1 MLSRVDRGS
10 VRHQSA
16 TPRGWVRSSP
26 RSTKVG
32 AMTVLLLVAILVFAA
47 TASIAAAQDAP
58 ERTDQSLPQQA
69 RIVALLQV
77 SIEIPQE
84 TQEPAPEPP
93 DETAEP
99 TASETP
105 EPPVESTQ
113 PTPGNTSIPEATAG
127 GTPQP
132 ERTAEP
138 SATHPA
144 GPTATATAGWP
155 LGTIRL
161 GPEETAPPAEPIRL
175 TITEWLRLA
184 LVLVIV
190 TLVAIFGGRLL
201 HRLLGSVIR
210 RQHLAV
216 DETLLVELRP
226 LLSWWL
232 AVIAFHVAVWWVNPQ
247 NEPARELLAD
257 LVFFAYL
264 GVATLTAWRLVD
276 RAIDLY
282 ATRIGTEGRAAI
294 IEKLDPL
301 MRRWARVLILV
312 LSGFVA
318 LGRLG
323 IGLSVPTL
331 LVALIGLT
339 ISLAARD
346 TLTDVIAGLFILVD
360 QPFRIGDRIEV
371 QDVDTW
377 AEVVNIGLR
386 TSALR
391 TRHNVEII
399 VPNSR
404 IGKNQVINYGYP
416 DPRYRMQTHVGVAFG
431 TNIEHARRVMIDA
444 VRQADGVL
452 PDEPVEALYVEIGD
466 SAMIFRVRWWIDFRG
481 DWESVY
487 DRIHT
492 ALHKTLGE
500 AGIESPY
507 PSQSL
512 YLEVDDQAVTE
523 VWQAWQGGG
532 ENGSSVVGEYERAA
546 Q

>member
-1 MLSRVDRGS
+1 MPRRADRVSMRRKPG
-10 VRHQSA
+10 V
-16 TPRGWVRSSP
+16 P
-26 RSTKVG
+26 KVK
-32 AMTVLLLVAILVFAA
+32 AWTRLLVVVSLVLVAA
-47 TASIAAAQDAP
+47 VSVAAAQDAS
-58 ERTDQSLPQQA
+58 ERTGQSLPQKA
-69 RIVALLQV
+69 RMAALLQASV
-77 SIEIPQE
+77 ETPQE
-84 TQEPAPEPP
+84 TQEPTPGPP

-99 TASETP
+99 TATETP
-105 EPPVESTQ
+105 EPPVENTQ
-113 PTPGNTSIPEATAG
+113 PAPGNTSIPEATAG
-127 GTPQP
+127 STPQP

-138 SATHPA
+138 SATRPA
-144 GPTATATAGWP
+144 SPTATATAGWP

-184 LVLVIV
+184 LALVIV
-190 TLVAIFGGRLL
+190 ALVAILGGRLL
-201 HRLLGSVIR
+201 HQLLGSVIR

-216 DETLLVELRP
+216 DEALLAELRP

-232 AVIAFHVAVWWVNPQ
+232 AVIAFHVAIWWVNPQ
-247 NEPARELLAD
+247 NEPARDLLAD

-282 ATRIGTEGRAAI
+282 TTRIGTDGRAAI

-318 LGRLG
+318 LGRLDV
-323 IGLSVPTL
+323 GLSVPTL

-346 TLTDVIAGLFILVD
+346 ALTDVIAGLFILID

-386 TSALR
+386 TSVLL

-404 IGKNQVINYGYP
+404 IGKNQVINYSYP
-416 DPRYRMQTHVGVAFG
+416 DPRYRMQTHVGVGFG
-431 TNIEHARRVMIDA
+431 TNMEHARRVMIDA

-452 PDEPVEALYVEIGD
+452 PNEPVEALYVEIGD
-466 SAMIFRVRWWIDFRG
+466 SAMIFRVRWWINFRG

-487 DRIHT
+487 DRVHT
-492 ALHKTLGE
+492 ALHKAL
-500 AGIESPY
+500 AASGIDSPY
-507 PSQSL
+507 PGQSVN
-512 YLEVDDQAVTE
+512 LEVDDQALTE
-523 VWQAWQGGG
+523 IWQAWQGGG
-532 ENGSSVVGEYERAA
+532 ENSTSVAGEYERAA
-546 Q
+546 E